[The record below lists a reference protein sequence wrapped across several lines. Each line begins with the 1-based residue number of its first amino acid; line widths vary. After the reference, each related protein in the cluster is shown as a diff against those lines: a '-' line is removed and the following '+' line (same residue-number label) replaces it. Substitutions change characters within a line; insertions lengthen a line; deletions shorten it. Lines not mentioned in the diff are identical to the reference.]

1 MVLKNG
7 IINNRA
13 LYIDN
18 IPRSQNPMKHK
29 IAFDSLRRFFLQA
42 VLAVLLITLSLGLSA
57 ATWNLDTENLTRI
70 SMLAQGDAITDPSSL
85 LRYALPID
93 NEKVRQLQKDIEEL
107 SKYLRSKRWS
117 PVLSNVKDANV
128 ILTLKSDQI
137 LKSVPEPRQAEAQA
151 IIQSLT
157 ANVNELKQLTEAK
170 DKENIW
176 GKRREMLEK
185 ISQLEELMVVG
196 FPFEV
201 PAEYAYL
208 PQLKGRATVEME
220 TTKGVITVVLDGYSA
235 PVNAG
240 NFADLVKRG
249 FYDGL
254 PFTRAEDYFVLQA
267 GDPPGPAEGYIDE
280 KTGVYRAIPME
291 VLVKGEKLPIYGTT
305 LEEAGIYLADPVLP
319 FSAYGALALA
329 RPADDANGGS
339 SQFFFFKFDT
349 EVTPPGF
356 NLMDGRY
363 SVFGYVVKGKEVL
376 DEITAEDKI
385 IAAKIVKGAENLEA
399 PQT

>member
-1 MVLKNG
+1 
-7 IINNRA
+7 
-13 LYIDN
+13 
-18 IPRSQNPMKHK
+18 MKKK
-29 IAFDSLRRFFLQA
+29 IAFNWSRRILKQTIFA
-42 VLAVLLITLSLGLSA
+42 LLLMTLSLGLSA

-70 SMLAQGDAITDPSSL
+70 SMLAQGDAITDPNSL
-85 LRYALPID
+85 LRYALPIE
-93 NEKVRQLQKDIEEL
+93 NEKIRQLQKDIEEL

-117 PVLSNVKDANV
+117 PVQSNLKDANV

-137 LKSVPEPRQAEAQA
+137 LKSVPEDRQAEAKA
-151 IIQSLT
+151 IIEVLT
-157 ANVNELKQLTEAK
+157 TDVNQLKELALVK

-176 GKRREMLEK
+176 GKRREILDK
-185 ISQLEELMVVG
+185 ITQLEELMVVG

-201 PAEYAYL
+201 PAEYSNL

-220 TTKGVITVVLDGYSA
+220 TTKGVITIVLDGYSA

-254 PFTRAEDYFVLQA
+254 PFTRAEDYYVIQA

-305 LEEAGIYLADPVLP
+305 LEDVGIYLADPVLP

-329 RPADDANGGS
+329 RPADDPNGGS

-376 DEITAEDKI
+376 DEITALDKI
-385 IAAKIVKGAENLEA
+385 IAVKIVKGAENLQE
-399 PQT
+399 PQA